1 MANNFSKDN
10 IELLIPWYLN
20 GTLEEEEN
28 KKVEEYLE
36 QDRTSKDEVI
46 LLNLIKSAVIKTD
59 ETISQEISPQFLKME
74 ESIIQRI
81 DSTPKVKIAPKIKVD
96 KSLFDKLSSFFE
108 SVRFP
113 AMNLVPIAALLLIQF
128 AIIAGLIAKLYF
140 EKPDQYTT
148 LSGTESVETIGRKIM
163 VAFDN
168 SATEKEIRDIILD
181 INAKIISGPNRS
193 GIYIIEVRDPENKAA
208 VENIIKKLRSKK
220 EIIKLAE
227 EAY

>member
-1 MANNFSKDN
+1 MANNFSKDD

-20 GTLEEEEN
+20 GTLEEEQN

-36 QDRTSKDEVI
+36 QDRAFKDEVI

-59 ETISQEISPQFLKME
+59 EIISQEISPQFAKMQ

-81 DSTPKVKIAPKIKVD
+81 DSTSKIKVD
-96 KSLFDKLSSFFE
+96 KPLLDKLSSFFE
-108 SVRFP
+108 SFRFP

-128 AIIAGLIAKLYF
+128 AIIVGLIAKLYF

-148 LSGTESVETIGRKIM
+148 LSGTESVETIGQKFM

-193 GIYIIEVRDPENKAA
+193 GIYIIEVKDPENKAA
-208 VENIIKKLRSKK
+208 VEDIIKKLRSKK